1 MPSSSQEC
9 HLPPKSVIFLPAA
22 LLCCNAFGYPAQ
34 NSEGND
40 ILGVSANDRVS
51 SYTDLM
57 REDRISRQNPL
68 RHPTRSLDWPAWA
81 AMAAAAARAH
91 RGLCG
96 NLQRQSQ
103 AWPHLHLLHEEGG
116 RQHRGGRQR
125 HPGVAGGQKTHRNT
139 GLGPLKK
146 KHCTN
151 DTFCEAEWPFLP
163 IKTRGFFPLN
173 PNFYCV

>member
-81 AMAAAAARAH
+81 AMAAAAAGLIRASVAIYSDKVRH
-91 RGLCG
+91 GLTC
-96 NLQRQSQ
+96 
-103 AWPHLHLLHEEGG
+103 
-116 RQHRGGRQR
+116 
-125 HPGVAGGQKTHRNT
+125 
-139 GLGPLKK
+139 
-146 KHCTN
+146 
-151 DTFCEAEWPFLP
+151 TFCMKKEDDNTEEADSVTLE
-163 IKTRGFFPLN
+163 
-173 PNFYCV
+173 